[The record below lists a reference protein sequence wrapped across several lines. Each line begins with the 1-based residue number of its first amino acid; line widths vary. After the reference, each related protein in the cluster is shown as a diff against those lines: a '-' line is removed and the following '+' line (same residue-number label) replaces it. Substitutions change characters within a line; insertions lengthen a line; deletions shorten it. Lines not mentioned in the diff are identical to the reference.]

1 MLSGLPSPALANH
14 MWCVDRWLNSPC
26 SPHMIRSF
34 FLSPARDLSAPRS
47 RTYLVFFLS
56 SALRHR
62 ERHLSGGLDCEG
74 ASVLQRGLTAR
85 SGICAIVYTQS
96 ILPCST
102 RLWHKLTSVRAEGQK
117 KECST
122 RSVGFGV
129 YRRQTPVYTIT
140 LFFVGR
146 TPITA
151 NPKACPRTLCSQ
163 STTAL

>member
-14 MWCVDRWLNSPC
+14 MWLVYRWLNSPC

-85 SGICAIVYTQS
+85 PGICAIVYTQS

-102 RLWHKLTSVRAEGQK
+102 RLWHKGLRMVVGQK
-117 KECST
+117 EGS
-122 RSVGFGV
+122 SVWALVLVSNSGK
-129 YRRQTPVYTIT
+129 RRYILIPSLLLGERPLPPTQ
-140 LFFVGR
+140 
-146 TPITA
+146 
-151 NPKACPRTLCSQ
+151 
-163 STTAL
+163 